1 MATYLYCR
9 ISQRRQNIER
19 QKRNLKEAFP
29 DGAIVEEAYTG
40 TTTARPAWTRL
51 YKKTVAGDTIAFDS
65 VSRMSRNAEEGMDVY
80 EELYSRGVNLVFLK
94 EPHIN
99 TEVYREKTRRQ
110 VERITGTGNA
120 ATDKLINAVLDALQ
134 EYTIDLAR
142 EQIRLAFEQSEKEV
156 KDLQQRTKEG
166 LQTARLN
173 GKRIGAEKGRK
184 RETEKAKES
193 KKRILELSKDFNG
206 TNTDKEVIAIIGI
219 ARNSYYKYKAALKE
233 EREKAAA
240 AEVAAILEEP

>member
-9 ISQRRQNIER
+9 ISQKRQNIER
-19 QKRNLKEAFP
+19 QKRNLKAAFP
-29 DGAIVEEAYTG
+29 DGVIIEEAYTG

-51 YKKTVAGDTIAFDS
+51 YKKAAAGDTIAFDS

-80 EELYSRGVNLVFLK
+80 EALYSRGINLVFLK

-120 ATDKLINAVLDALQ
+120 ATDKLINSVIDALQ

-184 RETEKAKES
+184 RETEKAKAS
-193 KKRILELSKDFNG
+193 KKRIVELSQDFNG
-206 TNTDKEVIAIIGI
+206 TNSDKEVMAIIGI
-219 ARNSYYKYKAALKE
+219 AKNTYYKYKAELKE
-233 EREKAAA
+233 EREREAAA
-240 AEVAAILEEP
+240 DVAAILEKP